1 MLSGGELSETS
12 SARQGEMQVYRSR
25 IAVQSQ
31 QGPEFI
37 DLTDVVARQLERCP
51 VREGYV
57 LVFSRH
63 TTAGVVIQEN
73 EPLLLQDMARKL
85 NQLAPP
91 DEAYAHDDF
100 SIRTENLIEEMEAN
114 GHSHCQGLFIGQ
126 SVHVPIHEGRLQVG
140 RWQRIFLLELDSPRA
155 REVVVQF
162 VGIV

>member
-1 MLSGGELSETS
+1 MSESFDAQQGEL
-12 SARQGEMQVYRSR
+12 QVYRSR

-37 DLTDVVARQLERCP
+37 DLTEVVARQLEHCP
-51 VREGYV
+51 VREGYA
-57 LVFSRH
+57 LIFSRH

-85 NQLAPP
+85 NQIASPEEHY
-91 DEAYAHDDF
+91 DHDDF

-114 GHSHCQGLFIGQ
+114 GHAHCQGLLIGQ
-126 SVHVPIHEGRLQVG
+126 SVHVPIQDGRLQIG

-162 VGIV
+162 VGVA

>member
-1 MLSGGELSETS
+1 
-12 SARQGEMQVYRSR
+12 MQIYRSL
-25 IAVQSQ
+25 IAVQSH

-37 DLTDVVARQLERCP
+37 DLTDTVQRQLEKCP

-85 NQLAPP
+85 KEIASP
-91 DEAYAHDDF
+91 DEAYGHDDF

-114 GHSHCQGLFIGQ
+114 GHSHCQGLFVGQ
-126 SVHVPIHEGRLQVG
+126 SVHVPIHEGRMQIG
-140 RWQRIFLLELDSPRA
+140 CWQRIFLLELDSPRA

-162 VGIV
+162 MGIV

>member
-1 MLSGGELSETS
+1 
-12 SARQGEMQVYRSR
+12 MQVYRSR

-31 QGPEFI
+31 NAPEFV
-37 DLTDVVARQLERCP
+37 DLTDVVHRQLEKCP

-85 NQLAPP
+85 KEIASP

-100 SIRTENLIEEMEAN
+100 SIRTENLIEEMDAN
-114 GHSHCQGLFIGQ
+114 GHSHCQGLFLGQ
-126 SVHVPIHEGRLQVG
+126 SVHVPIHEGKMQIG

-162 VGIV
+162 MGIL

>member
-1 MLSGGELSETS
+1 MSESIQSQKGEL
-12 SARQGEMQVYRSR
+12 QVYRSR

-37 DLTDVVARQLERCP
+37 DLTEVVARQLERCP
-51 VREGYV
+51 VRQGYV

-85 NQLAPP
+85 NELASPTEHY
-91 DEAYAHDDF
+91 DHDDF

-114 GHSHCQGLFIGQ
+114 GHAHCQGLFIGQ
-126 SVHVPIHEGRLQVG
+126 SVNVPIQDGQLQIG

-155 REVVVQF
+155 REVVVQV
-162 VGIV
+162 VGVA

>member
-1 MLSGGELSETS
+1 MSES
-12 SARQGEMQVYRSR
+12 ASARQGEMQVYRSR

-51 VREGYV
+51 IQDGYA

-73 EPLLLQDMARKL
+73 EPLLLQDMTRKL
-85 NQLAPP
+85 NQIAPP
-91 DEAYAHDDF
+91 DEKYAHDDF

-126 SVHVPIHEGRLQVG
+126 SVHVPIQGGQLQIG

-162 VGIV
+162 VGVA

>member
-1 MLSGGELSETS
+1 MSELPSPQ
-12 SARQGEMQVYRSR
+12 QGEMQVYGSR

-31 QGPEFI
+31 VGPEFI
-37 DLTDVVARQLERCP
+37 DLTEVVARQLERCP

-57 LVFSRH
+57 MVFSRH

-73 EPLLLQDMARKL
+73 EPLLLQDMALKL
-85 NQLAPP
+85 SKMASP

-114 GHSHCQGLFIGQ
+114 GHAHCQGLFLGQ
-126 SVHVPIHEGRLQVG
+126 SVHVPITDGKMQIG

-155 REVVVQF
+155 REVLVQF
-162 VGIV
+162 VGIA

>member
-1 MLSGGELSETS
+1 MSEKTGAQQGEL
-12 SARQGEMQVYRSR
+12 QVYRSR

-37 DLTDVVARQLERCP
+37 DLTDVVLRQLERCP
-51 VREGYV
+51 IREGYA

-85 NQLAPP
+85 NQIAPP
-91 DEAYAHDDF
+91 EESYAHDDF

-114 GHSHCQGLFIGQ
+114 GHAHCQGLFIGQ
-126 SVHVPIHEGRLQVG
+126 SVHAPIEGGKLAIG

-155 REVVVQF
+155 REVIVQF
-162 VGIV
+162 VGIE

>member
-1 MLSGGELSETS
+1 MSES
-12 SARQGEMQVYRSR
+12 PGARKGEMQIYRSR

-37 DLTDVVARQLERCP
+37 DLTDVVLRQLEQCP
-51 VREGYV
+51 VRNGYA

-85 NQLAPP
+85 SQVASP

-114 GHSHCQGLFIGQ
+114 GHAHCQGLFIGQ
-126 SVHVPIHEGRLQVG
+126 SVHIPIHLGSLQIG

-155 REVVVQF
+155 REVIVQF
-162 VGIV
+162 VGVA

>member
-1 MLSGGELSETS
+1 
-12 SARQGEMQVYRSR
+12 MQVYRSR

-31 QGPEFI
+31 VGPEFI
-37 DLTDVVARQLERCP
+37 DLTDVVSRQLERCP

-85 NQLAPP
+85 AQIASP

-114 GHSHCQGLFIGQ
+114 GHAHCQGLFIGQ
-126 SVHVPIHEGRLQVG
+126 SVHVPVHEGQLQIG

-162 VGIV
+162 VGIA

>member
-1 MLSGGELSETS
+1 MSNQS
-12 SARQGEMQVYRSR
+12 SAQPGEMQVYRSR

-31 QGPEFI
+31 KGPEFV
-37 DLTDVVARQLERCP
+37 DLTDVVQRQLEKCP

-85 NQLAPP
+85 NEIASP

-126 SVHVPIHEGRLQVG
+126 SVHVPIHDGQLQIG

-162 VGIV
+162 MGIV

>member
-1 MLSGGELSETS
+1 
-12 SARQGEMQVYRSR
+12 MQIYRSR

-37 DLTDVVARQLERCP
+37 DLTDVVQRQLEKCP

-63 TTAGVVIQEN
+63 TTASVVIQEN
-73 EPLLLQDMARKL
+73 EPLLLQDMASKL
-85 NQLAPP
+85 KEIASP

-126 SVHVPIHEGRLQVG
+126 SVHVPIHEGKMQIG

-162 VGIV
+162 MGIA